1 MGADDPHP
9 KWVAFKNCVIS
20 HIAQN
25 IHQMTARMLNMLIIE
40 GVSVRQTYP
49 FLKALRVNSI
59 VRRVSDKENC

>member
-1 MGADDPHP
+1 MGAGDPHP

-25 IHQMTARMLNMLIIE
+25 IHQMMARMLNMLIIE

-49 FLKALRVNSI
+49 FLKVLRRNSTATRVNNYK
-59 VRRVSDKENC
+59 R